1 MFFMFSNDFGNQGLN
16 DLELHNA
23 VGELTMGQDF
33 SYSQPSS
40 SEFDTTSL
48 LLAEAELYA
57 AEVESDYSI
66 DEPVHYPTQPEADEG
81 IPTTCYCG
89 AEVDVETSYTRKDP
103 GEGRSSGDLN
113 QHFFI
118 ASLIMA
124 RCRTRE
130 SRSRANV
137 KLVV

>member
-1 MFFMFSNDFGNQGLN
+1 MAKEDISWSEAMGTLP
-16 DLELHNA
+16 A
-23 VGELTMGQDF
+23 VEDTSSEEGELTMGQDF

-57 AEVESDYSI
+57 AEVESDY
-66 DEPVHYPTQPEADEG
+66 
-81 IPTTCYCG
+81 
-89 AEVDVETSYTRKDP
+89 R
-103 GEGRSSGDLN
+103 RSSGDLN